1 MNKNPCWK
9 CGNRCVGCHGSCAA
23 YKTWREGY
31 DIEKTKT
38 ELSKRSANDYIATR
52 GWLQFTKTAKWGV

>member
-9 CGNRCVGCHGSCAA
+9 CNNRCVGCHGSCAA

-31 DIEKTKT
+31 DVEKTKT
-38 ELSKRSANDYIATR
+38 ELSKRSANDYIAAR
-52 GWLQFTKTAKWGV
+52 GWL

>member
-9 CGNRCVGCHGSCAA
+9 CGNRCV
-23 YKTWREGY
+23 EGY
-31 DIEKTKT
+31 DVEKTKT
-38 ELSKRSANDYIATR
+38 ELSKRSANDYIAAR

>member
-9 CGNRCVGCHGSCAA
+9 CNNRCVGCHGSCAA

-31 DIEKTKT
+31 DSEKTKT
-38 ELSKRSANDYIATR
+38 EVSKRSANDYIAAR
-52 GWLQFTKTAKWGV
+52 GWLRFTNTAKWSV

>member
-9 CGNRCVGCHGSCAA
+9 CCHGSCAA

-31 DIEKTKT
+31 DVEKTKT
-38 ELSKRSANDYIATR
+38 ELSKRSANDYLASR
-52 GWLQFTKTAKWGV
+52 RQLQFTKTAKCGV

>member
-9 CGNRCVGCHGSCAA
+9 CSDRCVGCHCSCAA

-31 DIEKTKT
+31 DTIHDVER
-38 ELSKRSANDYIATR
+38 EEAR
-52 GWLQFTKTAKWGV
+52 QM